1 MTKATLDDT
10 LITCEF
16 IVFGIV
22 YYVITFGDSY
32 LTVYPTSNHVVEVVR
47 FALTSSSPWM
57 VGFTVES
64 TPSCTSGYSCR

>member
-47 FALTSSSPWM
+47 FALTSSSQ
-57 VGFTVES
+57 
-64 TPSCTSGYSCR
+64 

>member
-32 LTVYPTSNHVVEVVR
+32 LTIYPTSNHVVEVVR
-47 FALTSSSPWM
+47 FALTSSLGWK
-57 VGFTVES
+57 VAFTVES
-64 TPSCTSGYSCR
+64 MPSCTSGYLCR